1 MLFELF
7 VIILVILLI
16 IWVHQRRKKNLQHTK
31 FALHQEE
38 DEETF
43 VEYRL
48 TGKRKKVMIMLEEP
62 PSVTEIEQ

>member
-1 MLFELF
+1 M
-7 VIILVILLI
+7 
-16 IWVHQRRKKNLQHTK
+16 WVHQRRKKNLQHTK

-48 TGKRKKVMIMLEEP
+48 TGKRKKVMNMLEEP